1 MTGLAIN
8 RRNQDKLGAGA
19 KKGTILKQFG
29 QSQVSGVFLLP
40 LVYCILYFRL
50 RLGFYFVFVFRAC
63 SWAWERGSGTWG
75 GHQVEN
81 NSKNT
86 PSPNLEY

>member
-8 RRNQDKLGAGA
+8 QRNQDKLGAGA
-19 KKGTILKQFG
+19 KKGTVLKQFG

-50 RLGFYFVFVFRAC
+50 RLGFYFVFC
-63 SWAWERGSGTWG
+63 LQGLQLGLGKGLWHLGWASGR
-75 GHQVEN
+75 
-81 NSKNT
+81 K
-86 PSPNLEY
+86 